1 MQKLELN
8 IQSLKTELKQYK
20 EKPYK
25 CLFEYIWNS
34 FDAGASNV
42 NLSFNNPNEDIGNIT
57 DIKITDNGNGWNFTD
72 TNTSTF
78 LSSSK
83 SDRNKK
89 NKSLPMG
96 QLGRGRYAFIWIA
109 DKIEISSKNQKITL
123 THSAEIDT
131 PETIES
137 ISGTSI
143 NFINAYPFFSD
154 SLSSD
159 DLLYNKLL
167 IEYGWFLTQNQDY
180 SISINGLNISENKII
195 KDEIKLLKEDL
206 PQELK
211 DEISDDIEIRIILW
225 SEKPREFSKFYFLD
239 SNGKEIYK
247 ENTGLNKKN
256 DNFWHSIYVTSS
268 LFRKTESNDDEDE
281 QQKSFDFGDKKRIR
295 TQNSIKKFVKEYLIN
310 SIRKPYLTEQSEYL
324 LQDLKAENI
333 IPELSEFGI
342 YDNESYDDLI
352 KMIYTISPSL
362 FTGKGESEKRFI
374 CTTFAGLLSNQD
386 DILIMKIM
394 EQLHE
399 LTSEEQSDL
408 LDILKRTSLSNVVK
422 TIKEIDHRLEVLETL
437 KVLISEYEKETLE
450 VKHIQKILDANF
462 WLFGEQFRL
471 FSSTEGALRNVITK
485 YAKEILE
492 IEDPELTSKPNGE
505 VDLFLTKTENVGEK
519 VQRNVIVEIKRA
531 SIKLKKNKEYTQID
545 NYKDRILE
553 QDLCNGENQYWE
565 FYLIGKDYD
574 SGIAELI
581 DSGKTHGEV
590 EKGLTINAKNGR
602 VKVYVRKWSDILE
615 AEWGAKMK
623 HLKDKLEI
631 QSKQKETSPDKL
643 VDTILAQGR
652 DT

>member
-42 NLSFNNPNEDIGNIT
+42 DLSFNTPNEGIGNIT

-159 DLLYNKLL
+159 DVLYNKLL

-180 SISINGLNISENKII
+180 SIRINGLNISENKII

-211 DEISDDIEIRIILW
+211 DEISDDIEIKIILW

-281 QQKSFDFGDKKRIR
+281 QQKSFDFGDKKRSR
-295 TQNSIKKFVKEYLIN
+295 TQNSLKKFVKEYLIN

-352 KMIYTISPSL
+352 KTIYTISPSL

-394 EQLHE
+394 EQLHK

-471 FSSTEGALRNVITK
+471 FSSTEGALKNVITK

-631 QSKQKETSPDKL
+631 QSKQKETSPDKI
-643 VDTILAQGR
+643 VDTILTQG
-652 DT
+652 